1 MSSTELNLIAP
12 LESPLPPVPEGDVLT
27 DSQWTTFLAIADTII
42 PAIQV
47 SSSHSRDSLSF
58 QASEYAHA
66 VDKIRHSLPADA
78 AQDAVQRYLAEK
90 PSALPAFR
98 ELIQRQFGHY
108 AKKDAVKGIR
118 VILSAL
124 DTRPGCL
131 LLTGY
136 TTSFHLQPVHI
147 RQEILQ
153 RWSQSYLPP
162 LRQMAKVLP
171 PLCISTYVKASATIN
186 PVLGFPRAPV
196 HGKPG
201 KGFDYDFLQLPPGDD
216 QEIIETDV
224 VIVGSGCGGGVC
236 AKNLA
241 EAGHRLLVTDRGY
254 HFSAKHLPMT
264 TADAAIHLFHN
275 GGVDVSDD
283 NSVSFIAGQSWGGG
297 GTINWSASLQTQA
310 FVRQEWADEGLP
322 FFTSSEYQN
331 CLDRVC
337 QRMGVSTKHIQ
348 HNDHNR
354 LILDGARKLGYS
366 AKEVPQNTGGNKHYC
381 GYCTLGCGAAEKQG
395 PVVSWLPDAA
405 NAGAEFMEGFQA
417 DKIVFDTSR
426 GNKIA
431 IGVEGTWTSRDEM
444 GGVSGTNRT
453 KREVFIRAKRVIVS
467 CGTLHSPLLLLRSG
481 LTNPQIGRNLHCH
494 PGKTPLV

>member
-1 MSSTELNLIAP
+1 MSSTELNIIAP

-27 DSQWTTFLAIADTII
+27 DSQWTTFLAIADTFI

-47 SSSHSRDSLSF
+47 SSSHPRDNLSV
-58 QASEYAHA
+58 QASAYADA
-66 VDKIRHSLPADA
+66 VDKIRHSLPPDA
-78 AQDAVQRYLAEK
+78 APDAVQTYLAEK
-90 PSALPAFR
+90 PSALPGFR
-98 ELIQRQFGHY
+98 KLIQRQFGQY
-108 AKKDAVKGIR
+108 ARKDAVKGIR

-136 TTSFHLQPVHI
+136 TTAFHLQPVHI

-153 RWSQSYLPP
+153 QWSQSYLPP
-162 LRQMAKVLP
+162 LRQLAKLLP
-171 PLCISTYVKASATIN
+171 PLCISTYAKASASIN
-186 PVLGFPRAPV
+186 PILGFPRAPV

-201 KGFDYDFLQLPPGDD
+201 KGFDYGFLQLPPGDD
-216 QEIIETDV
+216 QEIIDTDV

-254 HFSAKHLPMT
+254 HFSAKHLPMS

-275 GGVDVSDD
+275 GGIDVSDD
-283 NSVSFIAGQSWGGG
+283 NSVSLIAGQSWGGG

-310 FVRQEWADEGLP
+310 LVRQEWADEGLP
-322 FFTSSEYQN
+322 FFTSSEFQT

-337 QRMGVSTKHIQ
+337 QRMGVSTKHIE
-348 HNDHNR
+348 HNDNNR
-354 LILDGARKLGYS
+354 FILDGARKLGYD

-381 GYCTLGCGAAEKQG
+381 GYCTCGCGAAEKQG

-405 NAGAEFMEGFQA
+405 NAGAKFMEGFEV

-431 IGVEGTWTSRDEM
+431 TGVEGTWTSRDEM

-453 KREVFIRAKRVIVS
+453 KRK
-467 CGTLHSPLLLLRSG
+467 
-481 LTNPQIGRNLHCH
+481 
-494 PGKTPLV
+494 